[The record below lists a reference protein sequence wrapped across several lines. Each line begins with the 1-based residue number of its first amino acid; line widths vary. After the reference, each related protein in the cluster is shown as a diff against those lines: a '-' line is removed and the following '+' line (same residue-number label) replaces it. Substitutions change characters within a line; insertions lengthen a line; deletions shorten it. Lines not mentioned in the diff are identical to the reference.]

1 MRTQRKADMRRLR
14 AFATATAAL
23 VVVGLGIS
31 PVAHADPL
39 GSADT
44 HAHTSD
50 MVADPFYE
58 PPADLPAQPGAVV
71 RTQPVTIPATL
82 PGADGAW
89 PAAATRMMFTSRDVH
104 DAPAAVTAMV
114 IEESGPWR
122 GPGERPTVVIAP
134 GTTGQG
140 NHCAIS
146 LAAPSGLWAGVDPD
160 PFLSANQELVSAA
173 KWHAMG
179 ARVVVT
185 DYIGLGTPRIHSYV
199 DRVETGRAV
208 LDAARAARALA
219 GASSPLLLAGYSQ
232 GGGATAAA
240 AELHPT
246 YAPELDLRGAWAGAP
261 VADLQQVLRQIDGT
275 LIGGVIGWS
284 VNGMVDRYPEL
295 RTLVGAALSDHGR
308 ATLASLETKC
318 IADVIFSSPFL
329 RTSDLT
335 VDGRSLDQWIAG
347 DPLAQAVLDDQKLG
361 RLTPTAPVLITSSP
375 NDDTVPYGQARALA
389 DDWCAAGGD
398 VTFCSTPV
406 PALAPGWT
414 LPDHFGPLI
423 HDTMIHDEVTP
434 WLIST
439 LDGGG
444 RFGCS
449 VA

>member
-1 MRTQRKADMRRLR
+1 MRRLR
-14 AFATATAAL
+14 AFATATATAAL
-23 VVVGLGIS
+23 VVVGLAIS

-44 HAHTSD
+44 RAYMSD

-146 LAAPSGLWAGVDPD
+146 LAAPSGLWAGVYPD
-160 PFLSANQELVSAA
+160 AFLSANQEIVSAA

-219 GASSPLLLAGYSQ
+219 GVNSPLLLSGYSQ
-232 GGGATAAA
+232 GGGATASA
-240 AELHPT
+240 AELQPD
-246 YAPELDLRGAWAGAP
+246 YAPELDLRGTWAGAP
-261 VADLQQVLRQIDGT
+261 VADLQQVLRKIDGT

-295 RTLVGAALSDHGR
+295 RTLVDVAVSDRGR
-308 ATLASLETKC
+308 ATLASLESKC
-318 IADVIFSSPFL
+318 IADVILKSPFL

-335 VDGRSLDQWIAG
+335 TDGRSLDQWIAG

-361 RLTPTAPVLITSSP
+361 RLTPTSPVLITSSP

-389 DDWCAAGGD
+389 GDWCAAGGD
-398 VTFCSTPV
+398 VTFRSTPL
-406 PALAPGWT
+406 PAMAPGWT

-423 HDTMIHDEVTP
+423 HDTMIDDEVTP

-439 LDGGG
+439 LEGGS
-444 RFGCS
+444 RSGCS
-449 VA
+449 IA